1 MSKKKICLVTNWY
14 PTKDNPYQGLFFR
27 EQAIALA
34 DYYNFV
40 VLHYHYEYTWNRCR
54 ETSEL
59 VLDKRE
65 YNITE
70 YTAKISGSSIKKKI
84 YNCKLINISYE
95 NILFNKVCEQLDS
108 EHIDMFYSICGQ
120 NDGIEVAKY
129 ANYFKKPYIVSE
141 HGPFPWI
148 GTLINNETK
157 VAIENADLFL
167 AISNDKIRQILMQ
180 NVKLP
185 KIWYVGNMVDES
197 KFVYKPSNNEIKT
210 FITVGANVFYKN
222 YGLLIDTF
230 NRLEEITDIPFK
242 VIILG
247 YQANKGYSQDSK
259 QLEEA
264 LYNSQFAQNIEMI
277 PNVPHDEMVDV
288 FARADAFV
296 MTSIQEGQP
305 VSALEAGCCGLPIF
319 STRCGGVED
328 YVDDNI
334 GRIVGLLDSDK
345 LAQYLKD
352 YLEGNITFNP
362 ERIRDAVVSKFG
374 KEQFVRNMVD
384 GFESIL
390 QVRLK
395 Q

>member
-1 MSKKKICLVTNWY
+1 M
-14 PTKDNPYQGLFFR
+14 
-27 EQAIALA
+27 
-34 DYYNFV
+34 
-40 VLHYHYEYTWNRCR
+40 LHYKYSWNKRK
-54 ETSEL
+54 EIADL
-59 VLDKRE
+59 LLDKKE

-70 YTAKISGSSIKKKI
+70 YTANICYSSINRRLYRLKKTNIGYEESVFNKC
-84 YNCKLINISYE
+84 CKQLSEVE
-95 NILFNKVCEQLDS
+95 NIDL
-108 EHIDMFYSICGQ
+108 FYSICGQ
-120 NDGIEVAKY
+120 NDGEEIAKY
-129 ANYFKKPYIVSE
+129 VAYFRKPYVVSE
-141 HGPFPWI
+141 HGPFPWVNSLV
-148 GTLINNETK
+148 TDKTRK
-157 VAIENADLFL
+157 AIENADLFM
-167 AISNDKIRQILMQ
+167 AISNDKVRQILMQ

-197 KFVYKPSNNEIKT
+197 KFVYKPSNNKVKT

-230 NRLEEITDIPFK
+230 NKLKEITDIPFK
-242 VIILG
+242 VIVLG

-305 VSALEAGCCGLPIF
+305 VSAIEAGCCGLPIF

-362 ERIRDAVVSKFG
+362 ELIRNAVVSKFG